1 MSGHYGDVQDVLELS
16 NRKPEDFNLESQELL
31 EQLVEKLLTKLTS
44 HVNTRLVQ
52 GEIEPDDYR
61 YPAICDIAERKVLD
75 MMSIVQQAQSGDTVS
90 IDDLSVHI
98 INTTEAISDLDEEL
112 RSFQSRRIHL
122 SW

>member
-75 MMSIVQQAQSGDTVS
+75 MMSVVQQTQSGDIVNVDELS
-90 IDDLSVHI
+90 IHI
-98 INTTEAISDLDEEL
+98 INTSDVISDLDEEL